1 MFFENPT
8 SMEESLT
15 WKHND
20 QRMVLLTYVEK
31 EEMGRNFL
39 GTKFNIKAKNKRMIF
54 FSFFWLLDLCS
65 RKRKSALATF

>member
-1 MFFENPT
+1 
-8 SMEESLT
+8 
-15 WKHND
+15 
-20 QRMVLLTYVEK
+20 MVLLTYVEK